1 VPAFEI
7 ACRLTFGIEKTMSN
21 FQQLDVWQK
30 ARILARDIYQETRS
44 FPREE
49 LFGLT
54 QQMRRAAIS
63 IISNIA
69 EGKGRFTRGE
79 YRSFLI
85 IARGSVFELEAQLII
100 AVDLE
105 FLGRNQGDAL
115 VERAREIAR
124 MLNGVIRH
132 LVHRPPAT
140 SEPPPATC
148 DQPPAT

>member
-1 VPAFEI
+1 
-7 ACRLTFGIEKTMSN
+7 MSN

-30 ARILARDIYQETRS
+30 ARVLARDTYRETRS

-85 IARGSVFELEAQLII
+85 IARGSVFELEAQLIV
-100 AVDLE
+100 ATDLE
-105 FLGRNQGDAL
+105 FIAANQAEPL

-124 MLNGVIRH
+124 MINGIIHH
-132 LVHRPPAT
+132 LDH
-140 SEPPPATC
+140 
-148 DQPPAT
+148 